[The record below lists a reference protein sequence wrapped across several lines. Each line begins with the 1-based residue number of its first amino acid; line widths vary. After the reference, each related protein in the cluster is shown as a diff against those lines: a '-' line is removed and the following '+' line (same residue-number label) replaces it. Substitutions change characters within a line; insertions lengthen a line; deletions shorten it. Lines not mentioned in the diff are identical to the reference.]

1 MKKFKILFIF
11 IILFSLTGCFN
22 NDSMDDI
29 SITTSIYPI
38 EYVVKSL
45 YGEHSTINS
54 LYPKDTDASNF
65 EVTNVLLDQYSNND
79 LFIFNGLTEE
89 NSYVN
94 YLLNKNKNLKIIDVT
109 SNMQYDYSIEELW
122 LDPNNL
128 LTIANNI
135 RKGFKEYIKSTY
147 LTNEIDANYE
157 NLKIELTS
165 LDGKYYSTVKNAS
178 NNTIIVSDDVFL
190 FLEKYGLK
198 VISLDPDTVKEKTI
212 DTAKE
217 AIKNGEC
224 SMIFVKYQENNES
237 INDFIDET
245 DISKKPGDLGYDQ
258 NLSTKDPFDYFIIY
272 QSKYHYSSSKKK
284 LLQYI
289 EEIMGKKLILLM
301 LKL

>member
-147 LTNEIDANYE
+147 LTNEIDANYD

-245 DISKKPGDLGYDQ
+245 DISKIELYTMTNLQDINVEKSNYITLMNQ
-258 NLSTKDPFDYFIIY
+258 NL
-272 QSKYHYSSSKKK
+272 
-284 LLQYI
+284 
-289 EEIMGKKLILLM
+289 EN
-301 LKL
+301 LKLQLYK

>member
-11 IILFSLTGCFN
+11 IILFGLTGCFN

-165 LDGKYYSTVKNAS
+165 LDGKYYSTVKNAP

-245 DISKKPGDLGYDQ
+245 DISKIELYTMTNLQDINVEKSNYITLMNQ
-258 NLSTKDPFDYFIIY
+258 NL
-272 QSKYHYSSSKKK
+272 
-284 LLQYI
+284 
-289 EEIMGKKLILLM
+289 EN
-301 LKL
+301 LKLQLYK